1 MEELELMLQNG
12 IIDAT
17 TYQKLKQRLTSS
29 ELEQGRKQNESAVR
43 DVEKYVSKERSL
55 GLGDVSV
62 GGSTT
67 GNIYMDQ
74 DELDTYTSRGIAP
87 TAGVDYRNIR
97 AERQTWQDQL
107 ANGVTKF
114 AGKTATGVAGG
125 LAMIPTLAIV
135 VLGQLTDMVSPYD
148 NFQFKD
154 IYDNGFQRMMDS
166 ANESMDSALP
176 NYVSN
181 AQREASVWNSMG
193 TMNFWANDLLGG
205 ASFVASALLTEY
217 LSAGMATPLA
227 LTRVSKLLKTA
238 STADDMATINRY
250 AERFS
255 GLVKTDRALKFGR
268 QIATGAGYE
277 AGVEA
282 RHFVDQAKDQYINDY
297 IEQYGHEPTEEQ
309 LAIAMD
315 DIHSVGNGVFGVNL
329 GLVSLG
335 NMITLPKTFAPGL
348 ASKFGFKAGKVKDAD
363 WVVKPS
369 ELTDTQLA
377 RMSKKTGKSI
387 DELKAT
393 DYVNKWDGLSKVER
407 LARAGK
413 GRFAPM
419 VTEGFFEEGF
429 QGVTQNAALDYIS
442 NRFNVDNIGE
452 VANLSESII
461 RGFEEQYDVGKA
473 EGWKEIIIGSI
484 LGGVGA
490 PNIGAGKGQPIW
502 QGGVFGYQSP
512 GKRENIQNL
521 IGDAIKY
528 GKATTENIKHA
539 ATVAGITKKQDDA
552 IKQGNMFDAKNQEY
566 ASMYSYV
573 STMVKLGRF
582 DEIDSEVSKMVE
594 GMTTE
599 EFAEQFGYVNK
610 TEEELSKRKAE
621 VISKFKNRADDIREA
636 RELADRISIY
646 EDDEDLKDGLGYVLG
661 ISKNIDEREMQMF
674 KSLQEKLGKIYSTDE
689 VKQMASYVNFQRT
702 TDGKDLKEYGDKARE
717 KNKKVAELE
726 KLTKEELT
734 QNKNRTSKSIM
745 ERGKKLDTL
754 TNEIAVLEN
763 TINSI
768 EERLNRQYTE
778 YLKAN
783 GILTEGGEFIEY
795 TRDKQAFK
803 QDFELFR
810 RVQKDVTDAVG
821 EDFYNRPDIKP
832 VLDDLMKLATYRQQQ
847 ITLANYY
854 MGKKGQTKLADEI
867 ANLKKMA
874 EEELVSDELD
884 KTTQVFQEQQR
895 QLDNMQRVAAE
906 AYKANAQRVHGTAYV
921 IKERAKIVSQLN
933 DAINDVK
940 DPELKATVEDLIS
953 KLQGFILTFN
963 LEKDDAAKLKVATDA
978 LGYVEF
984 VKQILNSLK
993 ESAKPEQVAEIDAFL
1008 SGEKFNTI
1016 IKQFQ
1021 DFVKNYKKEDGKDE
1035 NLSSYP
1041 RVADPSSLTVMIQNY
1056 ISPDGKALLAD
1067 KSAEDILNNL
1077 VIRVLELPDD
1087 GQGMVNLKDAEKNKF
1102 DSKVMLQRGLV
1113 GMSNFGL
1120 AIYYKDGPSAGV
1132 HIGNILDPNR
1142 FRFKDEDG
1150 NYVDFNVENPEE
1162 HLELLNPSFVTT
1174 DKDGNKIVTRDGK
1187 LFIDNY
1193 VQGVNAFNEI
1203 KEQIKEGKREFSNA
1217 EVDQLFDVKAI
1228 FTGLSR
1234 FEESNTEKLSEWS
1247 SLKDGK
1253 LQTDLS
1259 KYNGEGK
1266 GILIFYNLKNE
1277 ANFYLYNPDTKQLK
1291 SLNEDTAL
1299 NLSLIENFYSG
1310 AAKKD
1315 VDSSPGK
1322 LKIIYKFNDNIK
1334 SITLKQPEV
1343 DPDFNVSN
1351 LIIDKLFETSD
1362 KVKEEQARRKEGE
1375 EKQTVNGWDTNELL
1389 FFTAEGTDKQFSIS
1403 VTGVGSGEK
1412 SIERN
1417 GSALNLKIYTPGTK
1431 KGESGKTDT
1440 ITLTSTDDKFDEKST
1455 AYSGFNLRRLSNG
1468 STVLE
1473 YNKKVIKNNVDF
1485 LNALNNYIKDKTT
1498 AYLKKEESGE
1508 EIKNFFEKVGANLF
1522 QNKIVDGKLVK
1533 KPVQLLRINQN
1544 FDKNMLESSIND
1556 FTPLRNPTVTYFFD
1570 GKPVKYEDT
1579 KFSKVLTEFRK
1590 SLKNASNLGVNG
1602 LNELKSVVKDAYEQ
1616 LSSTAQ
1622 AQNKVPYERM
1632 LKNIDE
1638 EIKKKEKEQPK
1649 EETEQKQPE
1658 PPPGPQSIDDIT
1670 KSIFGT
1676 DPLPPGE
1683 GRKDEESSDDSEGYD
1698 DSPYFATNEIV
1709 STEKVNLEE
1718 VRERLK
1724 QILPDS
1730 INVKFIDEFV
1740 DALANNTITYGV
1752 FKNAVIYLGKKVPKG
1767 VEYHEA
1773 FHAVFRTL
1781 LTEAQ
1786 RVKVLQ
1792 EAVTRYGKPTSEQLD
1807 QLKSLSDKYAKL
1819 SLRQLTNLWYEEKL
1833 ADEFMDIM
1841 NGDKELPKEKS
1852 FLQKILDFLKSI
1864 VNLFKSGDAET
1875 LSEIDALFKSIKGG
1889 QFKNAKTLDI
1899 IDDNLS
1905 VFSSLKYASS
1915 NDTGKPIAKYQD
1927 SYLNTR
1933 LTNKVFYKAYQKLKN
1948 QGYVTDADILDAIN
1962 VIANDYKQ
1970 IYLEVI
1976 QQDKFSRYGSGLHS
1990 KEQDAIQLYNI
2001 IRSISSIN
2009 EPNEAI
2015 KNLSDKLRE
2024 ENIAKIIKTVRQN
2037 IDTIKFDDYDVESE
2051 EFEDDAPTELAQK
2064 PNQRVGG
2071 MSSTTKEFRRYIM
2084 FTELPI
2090 DEFNFGIPE
2099 EILKSDPKYI
2109 NYVNGVKLYNS
2120 LERML
2125 VNTEREDLLKKLY
2138 YIKEGQPQME
2148 AFYSRLVKDIY
2159 KELDLPMVGNY
2170 EKDITEMSINDLKDS
2185 SKFCLFTACLTKH
2198 KLESVVNI
2206 VDPDTGQSKVF
2217 IANVNDARKTQREN
2231 WFTNWKILGLDNK
2244 KDEVISTLNL
2254 ILKTIA
2260 NTDANAKYLFSN
2272 FNQAVADV
2280 KRQFNEIGITLS
2292 DKYIQLSLFKI
2303 INDKYPD
2310 LNIENESQFKSL
2322 NEIVK
2327 IYKDIQYITED
2338 NVRGILNSISVDG
2351 DPYSNKKELQKFIS
2365 NKIQLTE
2372 QEEDAL
2378 GAKGR
2383 INDIAGGNA
2392 MFDESVS
2399 PSTIRNVDNEM
2410 VYIHLYPNYISTLL
2424 LKIRNSY
2431 PALLSAIDADT
2442 FEEGLDSFRTFLNN
2456 NNLYLENP
2464 ESTEL
2469 IENFFRTLYNNPIL
2483 NDKHL
2488 NGELRET
2495 YLKNLTAYLLDGLK
2509 QQSMDDDGN
2518 AVSYKGSKASQYAAL
2533 DKRGKFIMMLNLF
2546 AKTDRNSLAKTIT
2559 IGTENFDT
2567 YSLIAFQNEGKNT
2580 QYAFNV
2586 IKRNFVDST
2595 GALSDLGKEYLQMMF
2610 KTEADNIR
2618 TEYLRMLS
2626 GEGSLKDFN
2635 ENNGVKIG
2643 DVSYSKQEVIDILK
2657 NTSDPNFMKVASKF
2671 RALSFVEF
2679 DLLKVYSPELYESL
2693 LKSVVK
2699 GEAIPELSKVVETT
2713 AALGFNNFLN
2723 ELSSL
2728 DTNVISKSKDGTYVS
2743 VTLPQDYIDPNGKVD
2758 MKKLKDFFFNNWINA
2773 STINNLMFG
2782 NINTGLKNSV
2792 DLFKRYAGPNAA
2804 GPALGFGDLRLAIV
2818 EDEFFNY
2825 TNPATGKVDKN
2836 IERTNAQSYGTL
2848 DWYYNNY
2855 LKTFSKV
2862 NPEIDRIYR
2871 KIRMM
2876 YELTGKERD
2885 TLDKYGAL
2893 LNPRKTSLFNAFI
2906 YGKTSTDIIDRN
2918 EVSYVEE
2925 SKLPEFRKAIDD
2937 LLKTKDKDDYHAK
2950 LIAIQSY
2957 YKPYPKSVALHNK
2970 LNEMEQTKTDII
2982 IFPSAVKTNKQNIT
2996 KWNEPLKPVVV
3007 SNDFFREQVV
3017 TDNMKTE
3024 IIHGTQMMQLIYSE
3038 HNDNTIVKLKGK
3050 EGEYQEYSVGTL
3062 RKLYRK
3068 LLGDRLF
3075 RTYGELRKAVLN
3087 PDGSTNFKSLLKSF
3101 KQSLIEQGGDP
3112 TLLELFDGVGEK
3124 SNYNLN
3130 LPRILSLYEN
3140 MFLSFMGKGTFSQ
3153 KVPGHKFTLVTDF
3166 GNGVMEQDGKIV
3178 TDKEYRTNPSKYE
3191 KVSVRDLE
3199 FKYDAEKNAWYGECK
3214 IPMQL
3219 AETIGLKVGDELPQE
3234 FLELVGVRIPT
3245 QDKHSMVYLKV
3256 VDVLPAQKGNK
3267 IIMPKEVLILSGA
3280 DFDIDSEFARTV
3292 SYYASKDAQG
3302 KSHLNIYGSYLE
3314 KDAPERRIKYAYFDF
3329 REETLNSKAVKIILK
3344 DTKEN
3349 DVELVNLQRSID
3361 TVSNDIKELR
3371 RQLYE
3376 EKKLSFDLDNDINA
3390 AIEADEFTFD
3400 SSLVKLSESLKENIS
3415 YYKEDIQKF
3424 LQDKKEL
3431 LEQKKKRIKELEN
3444 KVLKEKGYPTDVES
3458 FKSYRIDG
3466 KATAETIVENNYNNF
3481 NKINGGSID
3490 RIQPITIGELNNLL
3504 FNIEKVLINNGN
3516 LTKNN
3521 EGNHGIAQTPASRD
3535 AAVDFIEK
3543 YYDTGIFK
3551 DPVNVIEYS
3560 TPTAVVKMAEANSIG
3575 KENIGI
3581 AAIGNIVFQYLKNA
3595 NILVEGGINVKIDS
3609 YTNDQQQRIND
3620 LISTII
3626 SMAVDNAKEQD
3637 AIRFNIT
3644 PATQGAFMFMIM
3656 TKKGFEYTSLIH
3668 LQDSVLRFSQ
3678 MFANNSSPI
3687 KPKKE
3692 KDDSDLDDLAKLLVE
3707 YSTNID
3713 VEELVVKYGPLT
3725 IEMLVEAKKYS
3736 ENKETSTLTEEQ
3748 FKYINYM
3755 SLSEFQTYKDVSQ
3768 NSTGFSQFVSLVKGL
3783 RTEIAET
3790 ENIARKLD
3798 TIGLE
3803 IVKREGT
3810 DGNNF
3815 DDYSLRHTDK
3825 YIEYINSVRALE
3837 APNMKYPIDYLEVIK
3852 ADPFLMN
3859 QIKAYAL
3866 FMNDSSKFFLA
3877 QTPKAKKL
3885 INRLSESLKTNY
3897 LNNIDNYNKLVKLIT
3912 AYYGNKAS
3920 LHKLTKDSK
3929 LSPVIKEML
3938 TNYDISEM
3946 VTLSGE
3952 EEMPQ
3957 IISLLTELITV
3968 PELASNKFLR
3978 MLEFDKIIYD
3988 DKSKAG
3994 FKNRNVYT
4002 VISNSYIR
4010 LSPEEQ
4016 QRVTS
4021 DFEMLKLPQSI
4032 TNDKLLQEKI
4042 SLFRILL
4049 SKHLIMKDLSMY
4061 RNNSY
4066 VSFLPPSFFAPVS
4079 EGLDLAQSALEG
4091 KLKYED
4097 VFGVSEDEFNRDF
4110 VERYCRDINNTFDLK
4125 SQRSDIV
4132 FNQIKNGYLR
4142 LLGELSPE
4150 DVASL
4155 KKTKLGEK
4163 IIELSNLVKSSATET
4178 EIKEIIKELRENDL
4192 LPLKYTSPNKEKGTP
4207 AKLEVSIFSNIGVD
4221 KDDVDP
4227 ASYNPVMVNANK
4239 EALFSTRLFGI
4250 ELVKK
4255 GKKYYKNVIFPEF
4268 IVFNFKDSK
4277 GNSNYKVLKRKK
4289 LFNKNIESKNPNAG
4303 FKAEYEEVTRIG
4315 SKQLLPY
4322 MLTLAQLED
4331 AAKGTMPEE
4340 IDFELTAEDFD
4351 ERFGTPETKVQNTD
4365 EIIKKVKELS
4375 LTQKVVK
4382 YVTEKDI
4389 FTNKEVKVPI
4399 TEPYP
4404 VTEERLKN
4412 LKNYLLSLNINSDF
4426 NKYVQELTTKFFN
4439 KNENR
4444 TSLIDRVKSELNK
4457 SKEKVETKKTEIKVT
4472 TIKTEELYNLN
4483 KQYFQEKLKLT
4494 LEQVKKIYG
4503 ENLSSDK
4510 LTTLLKMAKDIGYTL
4525 STSKQQ
4531 VSTSTTTLD
4540 YKTMSQKELESIFE
4554 KHKDKL
4560 ASKYKIT
4567 NLLDFFASIKNPA
4580 YSNEI
4585 IQMMLDS
4592 CM

>member
-1 MEELELMLQNG
+1 MDELEKMLQSG
-12 IIDAT
+12 IINYE
-17 TYQKLKQRLTSS
+17 TYQKLKQKLNQR
-29 ELEQGRKQNESAVR
+29 ELQKEYEEQASAVKEA
-43 DVEKYVSKERSL
+43 EKFVKTEQSR
-55 GLGDVSV
+55 GLGDVTI
-62 GGSTT
+62 GGDIDK
-67 GNIYMDQ
+67 NIYLSPE
-74 DELDTYTSRGIAP
+74 ELETYTSRNITP
-87 TAGVDYRNIR
+87 TYGVDYENIR

-107 ANGVTKF
+107 ANGAIKF
-114 AGKTATGVAGG
+114 VGKTATGVAGG
-125 LAMIPTLAIV
+125 LGMIPTIAIV
-135 VLGQLTDMVSPYD
+135 GLGQLTDMLSSND
-148 NFQFKD
+148 NWQFKD
-154 IYDNGFQRMMDS
+154 IYDNDYQRLMDS
-166 ANESMDSALP
+166 ANEAMDSALP
-176 NYVSN
+176 NYVTN
-181 AQREASVWNSMG
+181 AEREASVWNSMG

-217 LSAGMATPLA
+217 LTAGMASGLA
-227 LTRVSKLLKTA
+227 VGRAGKYLKELSTASKLEDVVTQA
-238 STADDMATINRY
+238 SK
-250 AERFS
+250 FS
-255 GLVKTDRALKFGR
+255 GGIFPPGLQMNRAAKLAR
-268 QIATGAGYE
+268 QVATGAGYE
-277 AGVEA
+277 AAVEA
-282 RHFVDQAKDQYINDY
+282 RHFVDQAKEQYINDY
-297 IEQYGHEPTEEQ
+297 IQANGQEPSPEEI
-309 LAIAMD
+309 AAAMD
-315 DIHSVGNGVFGVNL
+315 EIHSVGNGVFGTNL
-329 GLVSLG
+329 ALVSLG

-348 ASKFGFKAGKVKDAD
+348 ASKFGFKAGKVTDAD
-363 WVVKPS
+363 WVVRPS

-377 RMSKKTGKSI
+377 RMAKKTGKSI

-393 DYVNKWDGLSKVER
+393 DFVNKWDGLSKVEKA
-407 LARAGK
+407 ARAGK

-419 VTEGFFEEGF
+419 VTEGFFEEGL

-442 NRFNVDNIGE
+442 NRLNPDNINE
-452 VANLSESII
+452 VADLSESVI
-461 RGFEEQYDVGKA
+461 RGFEEQYDVSKA

-490 PNIGAGKGQPIW
+490 PNIGRAKGQPMW

-512 GKRENIQNL
+512 GKRENIQTL

-528 GKATTENIKHA
+528 GKATTENVKHA
-539 ATVAGITKKQDDA
+539 ATVAGATKRQDDA
-552 IKQGNMFDAKNQEY
+552 IAQGDMFEAKNQEY

-594 GMTTE
+594 KMSAD
-599 EFAEQFGYVNK
+599 EFGEQFGYTNL
-610 TEEELSKRKAE
+610 TEEELGKRKTE
-621 VISKFKNRADDIREA
+621 VLSTFRQRANDIREA
-636 RELADRISIY
+636 RELAEKVSIY
-646 EDDEDLKDGLGYVLG
+646 EDDEDLKDGLGYVFG
-661 ISKNIDEREMQMF
+661 ISKNIDAREDQMF
-674 KSLQEKLGKIYSTDE
+674 KTLQKKLGLLYDKSTIKEFTSFVEFQKTTSSKLVNEYTNKI
-689 VKQMASYVNFQRT
+689 N
-702 TDGKDLKEYGDKARE
+702 
-717 KNKKVAELE
+717 ELE
-726 KLTKEELT
+726 KLTADELKA
-734 QNKNRTSKSIM
+734 NKNRTSKQIM
-745 ERGKKLDTL
+745 DRGKEIDKL
-754 TNEIAVLEN
+754 TNEISAVEDRLEKEFSKFLQ
-763 TINSI
+763 TYEATSKG
-768 EERLNRQYTE
+768 E
-778 YLKAN
+778 A
-783 GILTEGGEFIEY
+783 LTY
-795 TRDKQAFK
+795 NRDKQKFK
-803 QDFELFR
+803 TAYNNFLMLQDEAI
-810 RVQKDVTDAVG
+810 KNVG
-821 EDFYNRPDIKP
+821 EDFYDRPDIKP
-832 VLDDLMKLATYRQQQ
+832 LLDDLMKLATYRQQQ

-854 MGKKGQTKLADEI
+854 MTKKGQTKLVNEI
-867 ANLKKMA
+867 DNLKKMA
-874 EEELVSDELD
+874 SDELVSDELD
-884 KTTQVFQEQQR
+884 KTTQVFQEKQR
-895 QLDNMQRVAAE
+895 QFDNMQRVAAE

-933 DAINDVK
+933 DVINDVK
-940 DPELKATVEDLIS
+940 DPELKATVEELIS
-953 KLQGFILTFN
+953 KLQSFILTFN
-963 LEKDDAAKLKVATDA
+963 LEKDDAAKLKIATDA

-984 VKQILNSLK
+984 IKQILNSLK
-993 ESAKPEQVAEIDAFL
+993 ENAKPEQIAEIDALFN
-1008 SGEKFNTI
+1008 GEKFNTI
-1016 IKQFQ
+1016 VKQFQ

-1041 RVADPSSLTVMIQNY
+1041 RIADPSSLTVMIQNY

-1077 VIRVLELPDD
+1077 VIKVLELPDD
-1087 GQGMVNLKDAEKNKF
+1087 GQGMVNLEDAEKNKF

-1120 AIYYKDGPSAGV
+1120 AIYYKDGPSDGV

-1150 NYVDFNVENPEE
+1150 NYVDFNVEEPEN
-1162 HLELLNPSFVTT
+1162 HLELLNPSFITT

-1203 KEQIKEGKREFSNA
+1203 KEQIKEGKKEFSNA

-1266 GILIFYNLKNE
+1266 GILIYYNLKNE

-1299 NLSLIENFYSG
+1299 SLSLIENFYSG

-1315 VDSSPGK
+1315 VDSTPGK
-1322 LKIIYKFNDNIK
+1322 LKIIYKFNDHVK

-1351 LIIDKLFETSD
+1351 LIIDKLIETSD

-1375 EKQTVNGWDTNELL
+1375 EKQTVNGWDTGELL
-1389 FFTAEGTDKQFSIS
+1389 FFTSEGTDKQFSIS

-1431 KGESGKTDT
+1431 KGESGKVDT
-1440 ITLTSTDDKFDEKST
+1440 ITLTSTDDKFDEKAT
-1455 AYSGFNLRRLSNG
+1455 QYSGFNLRRLSNG

-1473 YNKKVIKNNVDF
+1473 YNKKVIKNNVD
-1485 LNALNNYIKDKTT
+1485 LLSALNNYIKDKTT

-1544 FDKNMLESSIND
+1544 FDKNMLESAIND

-1570 GKPVKYEDT
+1570 GKPVKYEAT
-1579 KFSKVLTEFRK
+1579 KFAKVLDGFRI

-1638 EIKKKEKEQPK
+1638 EIKKKEGKEGKK
-1649 EETEQKQPE
+1649 ETDEKPQE

-1670 KSIFGT
+1670 KSIFGG
-1676 DPLPPGE
+1676 DPEPPGE
-1683 GRKDEESSDDSEGYD
+1683 RRKDEEPPDDEGYD
-1698 DSPYFATNEIV
+1698 DSPYFATNETV

-1792 EAVTRYGKPTSEQLD
+1792 EAVARYGKPTSEQLD
-1807 QLKSLSDKYAKL
+1807 QLRSLSDKYAKL

-1852 FLQKILDFLKSI
+1852 FLQKILDLLKSI
-1864 VNLFKSGDAET
+1864 VNLFKDGNAET

-1889 QFKNAKTLDI
+1889 QFKNAKPLDI

-1962 VIANDYKQ
+1962 VVANDYKQ
-1970 IYLEVI
+1970 IYLEII
-1976 QQDKFSRYGSGLHS
+1976 QQDKFSRYSSGLHS
-1990 KEQDAIQLYNI
+1990 REQDAVQLYNI
-2001 IRSISSIN
+2001 IRSISSIA

-2015 KNLSDKLRE
+2015 KKLSDQLRE

-2109 NYVNGVKLYNS
+2109 NYVNGITLYNS

-2170 EKDITEMSINDLKDS
+2170 EKDITEMSINDLKNS

-2217 IANVNDARKTQREN
+2217 IANVNDARKVQRET
-2231 WFTNWKILGLDNK
+2231 WFGNWKRLNLDNK
-2244 KDEVISTLNL
+2244 KDEVVSTLNL

-2260 NTDANAKYLFSN
+2260 DTDANAKYLFSN

-2303 INDKYPD
+2303 ISDKYPD
-2310 LNIENESQFKSL
+2310 LNIEDESQFKSL

-2365 NKIQLTE
+2365 NKVQLTE

-2567 YSLIAFQNEGKNT
+2567 YSLVAFQNEGKNT

-2586 IKRNFVDST
+2586 LKRKFVDNT
-2595 GALSDLGKEYLQMMF
+2595 GAVSDLGKEYLEMMF

-2618 TEYLRMLS
+2618 AEYLRMLS
-2626 GEGSLKDFN
+2626 GEGSLKGFN
-2635 ENNGVKIG
+2635 ENNGVKID

-2657 NTSDPNFMKVASKF
+2657 NTSDPNFIKVASKF

-2693 LKSVVK
+2693 LKSAVK

-2713 AALGFNNFLN
+2713 ATLAFNNFLN

-2728 DTNVISKSKDGTYVS
+2728 DTNVITKSKDGTYVS

-2758 MKKLKDFFFNNWINA
+2758 MNKLKDFFFNNWINA

-2925 SKLPEFRKAIDD
+2925 SKLPEFRKAMDD
-2937 LLKTKDKDDYHAK
+2937 LLKTKDKDEYHAK
-2950 LIAIQSY
+2950 LISIQSY

-3038 HNDNTIVKLKGK
+3038 HNDNTLVKLKGK

-3178 TDKEYRTNPSKYE
+3178 TDKDYRTNPSKYE
-3191 KVSVRDLE
+3191 NVSVRDLE
-3199 FKYDAEKNAWYGECK
+3199 FKYDPEKNAWYGECK
-3214 IPMQL
+3214 IPMQI
-3219 AETIGLKVGDELPQE
+3219 AETIGLNVGDELPQE

-3245 QDKHSMVYLKV
+3245 QDKHSMIYLKV
-3256 VDVLPAQKGNK
+3256 VDILPAQKGNK

-3280 DFDIDSEFARTV
+3280 DFDIDSEFARTI

-3302 KSHLNIYGSYLE
+3302 KSHLNVYGSYLE
-3314 KDAPERRIKYAYFDF
+3314 KDTPERRIKYAYFDF
-3329 REETLNSKAVKIILK
+3329 REETLNSKAVKIIFK

-3400 SSLVKLSESLKENIS
+3400 SSLAKLSESLKENIS

-3444 KVLKEKGYPTDVES
+3444 KVLREKGYPTDVES

-3466 KATAETIVENNYNNF
+3466 KATAETVVENNYNNF

-3595 NILVEGGINVKIDS
+3595 NILIEGGINVSINS

-3656 TKKGFEYTSLIH
+3656 SKKSFDYTSLIH
-3668 LQDSVLRFSQ
+3668 LQESVLRFSQ
-3678 MFANNSSPI
+3678 ISANNNSPI

-3692 KDDSDLDDLAKLLVE
+3692 KDDSDLDDIGKLLAE
-3707 YSTNID
+3707 YSTGID
-3713 VEELVVKYGPLT
+3713 VEELAVKYGPLT

-3790 ENIARKLD
+3790 ENIARRLD

-3803 IVKREGT
+3803 IVKKEGT

-3825 YIEYINSVRALE
+3825 YIDYISTVRALG
-3837 APNMKYPIDYLEVIK
+3837 APNMLYPIDYLDVIK
-3852 ADPFLMN
+3852 SDPFLMN

-3885 INRLSESLKTNY
+3885 INRLSESLKRNY
-3897 LNNIDNYNKLVKLIT
+3897 LNNSDNYNKIVKLIT

-3920 LHKLTKDSK
+3920 LHKLSKDPK

-3946 VTLSGE
+3946 VTLSGQ

-3957 IISLLTELITV
+3957 IVSLLTELITV

-3978 MLEFDKIIYD
+3978 MLGFDKIIYD

-4066 VSFLPPSFFAPVS
+4066 VSFLPPAFFGPVS
-4079 EGLDLAQSALEG
+4079 EGLDLAQNTLEG

-4097 VFGVSEDEFNRDF
+4097 VFGVSEDEFNREF
-4110 VERYCRDINNTFDLK
+4110 VERFSRDINNTFDLK
-4125 SQRSDIV
+4125 SQNSVIV
-4132 FNQIKNGYLR
+4132 FSQIKNGYLR

-4155 KKTKLGEK
+4155 KTTELGRK
-4163 IIELSNLVKSSATET
+4163 IIELSNLVKSGASES
-4178 EIKEIIKELRENDL
+4178 EIGQIMAELRENNL
-4192 LPLKYTSPNKEKGTP
+4192 LPLKYTSPNKEEGIP
-4207 AKLEVSIFSNIGVD
+4207 AKLEVSIFSNIGVE

-4227 ASYNPVMVNANK
+4227 ASYNAAMVNANK
-4239 EALFSTRLFGI
+4239 EALYSTGLFGI
-4250 ELVKK
+4250 ELVRK

-4268 IVFNFKDSK
+4268 VVFNFKDSK

-4322 MLTLAQLED
+4322 ILPLNQLED
-4331 AAKGTMPEE
+4331 AAKGTMPED
-4340 IDFELTAEDFD
+4340 IDLGLTPEDFD
-4351 ERFGTPETKVQNTD
+4351 ERFGAP
-4365 EIIKKVKELS
+4365 
-4375 LTQKVVK
+4375 
-4382 YVTEKDI
+4382 
-4389 FTNKEVKVPI
+4389 
-4399 TEPYP
+4399 
-4404 VTEERLKN
+4404 
-4412 LKNYLLSLNINSDF
+4412 
-4426 NKYVQELTTKFFN
+4426 
-4439 KNENR
+4439 
-4444 TSLIDRVKSELNK
+4444 
-4457 SKEKVETKKTEIKVT
+4457 EKVEKKETKKVDTKPPT
-4472 TIKTEELYNLN
+4472 SKPTIKDGIIVNFKGKHYKVSDQAYINAIRKLGSNEVFKKLINNSTDIPEKTSLERQDVSEETRRAN
-4483 KQYFQEKLKLT
+4483 EAKLDSLINSVSSKKAKL
-4494 LEQVKKIYG
+4494 YG
-4503 ENLSSDK
+4503 EYIYTNNK
-4510 LTTLLKMAKDIGYTL
+4510 LPDELIKRMNENPKLVEIIEKSAYFIETDFQNVDDLKPYVASEEK
-4525 STSKQQ
+4525 
-4531 VSTSTTTLD
+4531 STTALD

-4560 ASKYKIT
+4560 ASKYKIN
-4567 NLLDFFASIKNPA
+4567 NLLDFYASVINPA
-4580 YSNEI
+4580 YSNDV